1 LRPRL
6 PFSGGSGSRLR
17 GYRTRRT
24 TCSVWVEQEVRRMA
38 EAEAGAWIDIEA
50 ADADELEALVG
61 RHDEHLKAVQRA
73 FALKVIVRDG
83 RLRVQAN
90 RSGSSRAGEVLGKLL
105 ATIHDG
111 HSISAADVEYVIRA
125 VKAGQPED
133 ADALRSQIIWTTPRG
148 RKVRPR
154 TAGQTAYVQAL
165 QQDDLVFAVGP
176 AGTGKTY
183 LAMAVAVSALRE
195 KSVARL
201 VLTRPIREAGERLGF
216 LPGAIEDKVDP
227 YLRPIYD
234 ALYDLVGVEKF
245 RRYLERGVVELAP
258 LAYMRGRTLNDS
270 FVVLDEAQN
279 TTVTQMKMFLT
290 RLGYGSRMV
299 VTGDTTQVDLPSGA
313 RSGLVHAQEV
323 LRGLPGVS
331 ICALTGADIV
341 RHRLVQRI
349 VEAYA
354 EGADGSEPA

>member
-1 LRPRL
+1 
-6 PFSGGSGSRLR
+6 
-17 GYRTRRT
+17 
-24 TCSVWVEQEVRRMA
+24 MA
-38 EAEAGAWIDIEA
+38 EEDAAAWIDIEA
-50 ADADELEALVG
+50 ADADELGALVG
-61 RHDEHLKAVQRA
+61 RYDEHLKAVQQA
-73 FALKVIVRDG
+73 FALKVVVRDG
-83 RLRVQAN
+83 MLRVQAG
-90 RSGSSRAGEVLGKLL
+90 RDGSSKAEQVLKKLL
-105 ATIHDG
+105 ASIHEG
-111 HSISAADVEYVIRA
+111 HSISAADVDYTIRA
-125 VKAGQPED
+125 VKAQQPED

-154 TAGQTAYVQAL
+154 TAGQASYVRAL
-165 QQDDLVFAVGP
+165 ERDDLVFAIGP

-183 LAMAVAVSALRE
+183 LAMAVAVAALRE

-234 ALYDLVGVEKF
+234 ALYDLVGVDKF
-245 RRYLERGVVELAP
+245 RRYVERGVVELAP

-299 VTGDTTQVDLPSGA
+299 VTGDTTQVDLSPGA

-331 ICALTGADIV
+331 ICQLTGADIV
-341 RHRLVQRI
+341 RHQLVQRI
-349 VEAYA
+349 VRAYTD
-354 EGADGSEPA
+354 GATGGEPA